1 MKKEILQEIVKRKLL
16 KEDFAVLTNLSTGN
30 SEIFDS
36 KKFLSKEFESYKN
49 EIKNFFNLKKNG
61 VIENTEIFILN
72 YIKPVE
78 VIIVGAVHIAQYLVD
93 LLKNFNFFVTI
104 IDPRKYFTTE
114 QRFKN
119 VKIINDWP
127 KNALEKIE
135 TNSNFALITLT
146 HDPKIDD
153 PALNFALKNKFF
165 YVGAL
170 GSKKTHE
177 NRCKRLKEAGF
188 DEKEIKSIHGPIG
201 IKFGGKSTPEIAL
214 SIVAQLVSETNKLL
228 LNSSTE

>member
-16 KEDFAVLTNLSTGN
+16 KRDFAVLTNLATGN

-119 VKIINDWP
+119 VEIINDWP

-153 PALNFALKNKFF
+153 PALNYALKNKFF

>member
-1 MKKEILQEIVKRKLL
+1 MKTEILKEIIKRNSL

-36 KKFLSKEFESYKN
+36 KNLLSKEFKN
-49 EIKNFFNLKKNG
+49 YENKINNFYNLKKNG
-61 VIENTEIFILN
+61 IIDGTQIFILN

-78 VIIVGAVHIAQYLVD
+78 VIIVGAVHIAQYLID
-93 LLKNFNFFVTI
+93 LLKNFNFIVTI

-114 QRFKN
+114 QRFQK
-119 VKIINDWP
+119 VKIINEWP
-127 KNALEKIE
+127 NNALEKMK
-135 TNSNFALITLT
+135 TNKNFALITLT

-153 PALNFALKNKFF
+153 PALSYALKNKFF
-165 YVGAL
+165 YIGAL

-188 DEKEIKSIHGPIG
+188 GEKEIRSIHGPIG

-214 SIVAQLVSETNKLL
+214 SIVAQLVSETNKIL
-228 LNSSTE
+228 LNSKN

>member
-1 MKKEILQEIVKRKLL
+1 MKKEILQEIVKRKFL
-16 KEDFAVLTNLSTGN
+16 KEDFAVLTNLATGN

-78 VIIVGAVHIAQYLVD
+78 VIIVGAVHIAQYLID

-119 VKIINDWP
+119 VEIINDWP

-153 PALNFALKNKFF
+153 PALNYALKNKFF

-170 GSKKTHE
+170 GSQKTHE

-228 LNSSTE
+228 LNSKN

>member
-1 MKKEILQEIVKRKLL
+1 MKKEILQKIVKRQLL
-16 KEDFAVLTNLSTGN
+16 KEDFAVLTNLATGN

-78 VIIVGAVHIAQYLVD
+78 VIIVGAVHIAQYLID

-119 VKIINDWP
+119 VEIINDWP

-153 PALNFALKNKFF
+153 PALNYALKNKFF

>member
-1 MKKEILQEIVKRKLL
+1 MKTEILKEIIKRNSL

-36 KKFLSKEFESYKN
+36 KNLLGKEFKN
-49 EIKNFFNLKKNG
+49 YENKIKNFYNLKKNG
-61 VIENTEIFILN
+61 IIDGTQIFILN

-78 VIIVGAVHIAQYLVD
+78 VIIVGAVHIAQYLID
-93 LLKNFNFFVTI
+93 LLKNFNFIVTI

-114 QRFKN
+114 QRFQK
-119 VKIINDWP
+119 VKIINEWP
-127 KNALEKIE
+127 NNALEKME
-135 TNSNFALITLT
+135 TNKNFALITLT

-153 PALNFALKNKFF
+153 PALSYALKNKFF
-165 YVGAL
+165 YIGAL

-188 DEKEIKSIHGPIG
+188 GEKEIRSIHGPIG
-201 IKFGGKSTPEIAL
+201 IKFGGRSTPEIAL
-214 SIVAQLVSETNKLL
+214 SIVAQLVSETNKIV
-228 LNSSTE
+228 LNSKN